1 MWTLFTSLTH
11 QSLIH
16 WPTTPRPPGNCLEES
31 QSAPRLHVT
40 SCPTRSPLAHSPI
53 CCLVR
58 PIPASR
64 RPGSGLHRLGAQ
76 PRPINTHPDRA
87 RHPARHSRIAS
98 TPSSG
103 LTSRAQSS
111 SGFGFGRLEK
121 GKKRISKLQHGD
133 DSTRAA
139 KAKNKKKRIRRGATG
154 RPPRAPRSVPLPS
167 GSSSPASPRVD
178 AVASLPDPDRG
189 VAAASDPALPGPASH
204 PPFVSNLG
212 LASDF
217 WGFFDWCG
225 EVSDSGPNWRI

>member
-1 MWTLFTSLTH
+1 MYLDPKSNPLRAPSRHLSGGPTLGTHLLPRVTYPSSPSHSAPKPYPDPACSTKDGRFQRVLVSAIHTIHDMWTLFTSLTH

-121 GKKRISKLQHGD
+121 E
-133 DSTRAA
+133 
-139 KAKNKKKRIRRGATG
+139 KKKG
-154 RPPRAPRSVPLPS
+154 
-167 GSSSPASPRVD
+167 
-178 AVASLPDPDRG
+178 
-189 VAAASDPALPGPASH
+189 
-204 PPFVSNLG
+204 
-212 LASDF
+212 
-217 WGFFDWCG
+217 
-225 EVSDSGPNWRI
+225 